1 MIVVEMQHLQVPQAK
16 YSYTYS
22 FTTQTPPYGGTL
34 ELKPFFTGA
43 ADYILLFDGW
53 QGSQPPLAYR
63 VASTS
68 LDGLKLQDLSNGW
81 VAFNQ
86 TSGSTNFTFRAGPQ
100 FYPIMVEITDYTEEI
115 FSQIVRFPPPFKDP
129 PAKNETKEPPAAKNE
144 TNTTTET
151 PPAKNETTEPPP
163 AKNETNST
171 TE

>member
-1 MIVVEMQHLQVPQAK
+1 MQHLLVPQAK

-22 FTTQTPPYGGTL
+22 FTTQTQPYGGTL
-34 ELKPFFTGA
+34 ELKPYYTGA

-68 LDGLKLQDLSNGW
+68 QDGLKLQDLSNGW

-115 FSQIVRFPPPFKDP
+115 FSQIVKFPPPFK
-129 PAKNETKEPPAAKNE
+129 E
-144 TNTTTET
+144 
-151 PPAKNETTEPPP
+151 PPAKNETTNATNTTDTTNTTTAENGGQNSSQPEPIT
-163 AKNETNST
+163 NENT
-171 TE
+171 TTPNTT